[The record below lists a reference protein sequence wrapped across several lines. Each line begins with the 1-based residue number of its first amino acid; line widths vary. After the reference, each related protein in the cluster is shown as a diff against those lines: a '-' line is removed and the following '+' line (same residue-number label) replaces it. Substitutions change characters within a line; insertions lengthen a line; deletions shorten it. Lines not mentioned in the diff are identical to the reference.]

1 MNNFMTSLIKMD
13 PDIAHVITGEERR
26 EAEKIILIAS
36 ENYVSEAV
44 IEAQGSILS
53 NKYAEGYPAKRF
65 YEGCE
70 YVDQAESL
78 AIERAVDLFGAEH
91 CNVQPLSGT
100 IANLAVYLTMLKPG
114 DVILGMNLSHG
125 GHLSH
130 GASASFTGKIF
141 QSYHYGVSRDTQL
154 IDYDE
159 ARMMA
164 RRIKPKMIVVGAS
177 SYSRIIDFSKFREIA
192 DEVGALLMCDI
203 AHIAGLVAAGV
214 HPSPVPHADF
224 VTSTTHKTLRG
235 PRGAFI
241 LCKKRYASKIDST
254 VFPGLQGGPFM
265 NIIAAKAVC
274 FKEAQTDQFRAYG
287 RQIVRNAKALCDAM
301 KVKGYT
307 VVTGSTDNH
316 LFLVDLTNRGITG
329 KDAARALD
337 EAGITLNKNVIPFDT
352 QSPYVTSGIRI
363 GTPIVTT
370 RGMKE
375 PEMEQIAAWID
386 RVLSNMEDSAVRQKV
401 RDEVRAFCSAYPIRP
416 KIGGEA

>member
-1 MNNFMTSLIKMD
+1 MTILMKMD
-13 PDIAHVITGEERR
+13 PDVARIIRGEERR

-36 ENYVSEAV
+36 ENYVSQAV
-44 IEAQGSILS
+44 MEAQGSILS
-53 NKYAEGYPAKRF
+53 NKYAEGYPSKRF

-78 AIERAVDLFGAEH
+78 AIERAMDLFGAEH

-130 GASASFTGKIF
+130 GASASFTGRIF
-141 QSYHYGVSRDTQL
+141 TSYHYGVSRESQC
-154 IDYDE
+154 IDYEE
-159 ARMMA
+159 ARTMA
-164 RRIKPKMIVVGAS
+164 LRIRPKMIVVGAS
-177 SYSRIIDFSKFREIA
+177 SYSRIIDFARFREIA

-241 LCKKRYASKIDST
+241 LCKGCYATKIDST

-265 NIIAAKAVC
+265 NVIAAKAVC
-274 FKEAQTDQFRAYG
+274 FKEAKTEQFKEYG

-301 KVKGYT
+301 KERGYT
-307 VVTGSTDNH
+307 IVTGSTENH

-329 KDAARALD
+329 RDAARALD

-375 PEMEQIAAWID
+375 AEMERIAAWID
-386 RVLSNMEDSAVRQKV
+386 RVLSNMDTPSVRETV
-401 RDEVRAFCSAYPIRP
+401 REEVREFCRAYPIRP
-416 KIGGEA
+416 EIQSGD

>member
-1 MNNFMTSLIKMD
+1 MTALMKAD
-13 PDIAHVITGEERR
+13 PQIAQVILGEEQR
-26 EAEKIILIAS
+26 EADKIILIAS
-36 ENYVSEAV
+36 ENYVSQAV
-44 IEAQGSILS
+44 MDAQGSILS

-70 YVDQAESL
+70 FVDQAESL
-78 AIERAVDLFGAEH
+78 AIERAKALFGAEH

-100 IANLAVYLTMLKPG
+100 VANLAVYLTMLKPG
-114 DVILGMNLSHG
+114 DKILGMNLSHG

-130 GASASFTGKIF
+130 GAPASFTGRIF
-141 QSYHYGVSRDTQL
+141 ESYHYGVSRETHM

-159 ARMMA
+159 AEIMA
-164 RRIKPKMIVVGAS
+164 KRIRPKMIVVGAS
-177 SYSRIIDFSKFREIA
+177 SYSRIIDFKRFREIA
-192 DEVGALLMCDI
+192 DEVGALLMTDI

-214 HPSPVPHADF
+214 HPSPVPYADF

-241 LCKKRYASKIDST
+241 LCKKEYADLIDHT

-274 FKEAQTDQFRAYG
+274 FKEASTQQFREYG
-287 RQIVRNAKALCDAM
+287 QQIVRNSRALCDAM
-301 KVKGYT
+301 RERGYD
-307 VVTGSTDNH
+307 VVTGCTDNH
-316 LFLVDLTNRGITG
+316 LFLVNLTNKGITG
-329 KDAARALD
+329 RDAARALD
-337 EAGITLNKNVIPFDT
+337 KAGITLNKNVIPFDT

-375 PEMEQIAAWID
+375 KEMERIADWID
-386 RVLSNMEDSAVRQKV
+386 RVLSDMGNESLQKKV
-401 RDEVRAFCSAYPIRP
+401 AEEVKEFCKGYPTRP
-416 KIGGEA
+416 VVLHEE

>member
-1 MNNFMTSLIKMD
+1 MSLRYTD
-13 PDIAHVITGEERR
+13 PDVARIITGEERR

-36 ENYVSEAV
+36 ENYVSQAV

-78 AIERAVDLFGAEH
+78 AIERAKALFGAEH

-100 IANLAVYLTMLKPG
+100 VANLSVYLTMLKPG
-114 DVILGMNLSHG
+114 DTILGMNLSHG

-130 GASASFTGKIF
+130 GAHASFTGRIF
-141 QSYHYGVSRDTQL
+141 NAFHYGVSRDTHL

-159 ARMMA
+159 AAMLA
-164 RRIKPKMIVVGAS
+164 RKVRPKMIVVGAS
-177 SYSRIIDFSKFREIA
+177 SYARIIDFARFREIA

-241 LCKKRYASKIDST
+241 LCKEAYASKIDST

-274 FKEAQTDQFRAYG
+274 FREAMTEQFKAYG
-287 RQIVRNAKALCDAM
+287 RQIVKNAKALCAAM
-301 KVKGYT
+301 KERGYD
-307 VVTGSTDNH
+307 VVTGDTDNH

-329 KDAARALD
+329 RDAARALD
-337 EAGITLNKNVIPFDT
+337 EAGITLNKNVIPFET
-352 QSPYVTSGIRI
+352 RSPYVTSGIRI

-370 RGMKE
+370 RGMRE
-375 PEMEQIAAWID
+375 GEMTQIAAWID
-386 RVLSNMEDSAVRQKV
+386 RVLSNMNDETVREQV
-401 RDEVRAFCSAYPIRP
+401 AGEVREFCATYPVRP
-416 KIGGEA
+416 EISLEG

>member
-1 MNNFMTSLIKMD
+1 MTALMKMD
-13 PDIAHVITGEERR
+13 PDIAGVISGEERR
-26 EAEKIILIAS
+26 EADKIILIAS
-36 ENYVSEAV
+36 ENYVSQAV

-53 NKYAEGYPAKRF
+53 NKYAEGYPSKRF

-70 YVDQAESL
+70 YVDEAESL
-78 AIERAVDLFGAEH
+78 AIERAKDLFKAEH

-114 DVILGMNLSHG
+114 DTILGMNLSHG

-130 GASASFTGKIF
+130 GAPASFTGRIF
-141 QSYHYGVSRDTQL
+141 QSYHYGVSRETHL

-159 ARMMA
+159 VRTMA
-164 RRIKPKMIVVGAS
+164 RSVKPRMIVVGAS
-177 SYSRIIDFSKFREIA
+177 SYSRIIDFGKFREIA
-192 DEVGALLMCDI
+192 DEVGALLMSDI

-214 HPSPVPHADF
+214 HPSPVPYVDF

-241 LCKKRYASKIDST
+241 LCRKEYASKIDST

-274 FKEAQTDQFRAYG
+274 FKEAQTEQFREYG
-287 RQIVRNAKALCDAM
+287 KQIVRNAKALCQAL
-301 KVKGYT
+301 KEKGYDI
-307 VVTGSTDNH
+307 VTGSTDNH
-316 LFLVDLTNRGITG
+316 MFLVDLTNKGITG
-329 KDAARALD
+329 RDAAHALD
-337 EAGITLNKNVIPFDT
+337 RAGITLNKNVIPFDT

-370 RGMKE
+370 RGMRE
-375 PEMEQIAAWID
+375 REMAQIAEWID
-386 RVLSNMEDSAVRQKV
+386 RVLSNVSDKSLQKQV
-401 RDEVRAFCSAYPIRP
+401 ASEVKAFCTNYPIRP
-416 KIGGEA
+416 EIRNEG

>member
-1 MNNFMTSLIKMD
+1 MTALTKMD
-13 PDIAHVITGEERR
+13 PEIARVISGEQQR
-26 EAEKIILIAS
+26 EADKIILIAS
-36 ENYVSEAV
+36 ENYVSQAV

-53 NKYAEGYPAKRF
+53 NKYAEGYPSKRF

-78 AIERAVDLFGAEH
+78 AIERAKELFEAEH

-114 DVILGMNLSHG
+114 DKILGMNLSHG

-130 GASASFTGKIF
+130 GAPASFTGRIF
-141 QSYHYGVSRDTQL
+141 QSYHYGVSRDTHL

-164 RRIKPKMIVVGAS
+164 RRIKPRMIVVGAS
-177 SYSRIIDFSKFREIA
+177 SYSRTIDFKRFREIA
-192 DEVGALLMCDI
+192 DEVGALLMSDI

-214 HPSPVPHADF
+214 HPSPVPYADF

-241 LCKKRYASKIDST
+241 ICKKDYGPKIDST

-274 FKEAQTDQFRAYG
+274 FKEAMTEQFREYG
-287 RQIVRNAKALCDAM
+287 KQIVRNSKALCEAL
-301 KVKGYT
+301 KTKGYSI
-307 VVTGSTDNH
+307 VTGSTDNH
-316 LFLVDLTNRGITG
+316 MFLVDLTQKGITG
-329 KDAARALD
+329 RDAARVLD
-337 EAGITLNKNVIPFDT
+337 RAGITLNKNVIPFDT
-352 QSPYVTSGIRI
+352 MSPYVTSGIRI

-370 RGMKE
+370 RGMHE
-375 PEMEQIAAWID
+375 EEMKQIADWID
-386 RVLSNMEDSAVRQKV
+386 MILSHPEDEDLQKKV
-401 RDEVRAFCSAYPIRP
+401 AGEVREFCGNFPVRP
-416 KIGGEA
+416 KIINED

>member
-1 MNNFMTSLIKMD
+1 MTALMKAD
-13 PDIAHVITGEERR
+13 PQIARVISGEEQR
-26 EAEKIILIAS
+26 EADKIILIAS
-36 ENYVSEAV
+36 ENYVSQAV
-44 IEAQGSILS
+44 MDAQGSILS

-78 AIERAVDLFGAEH
+78 AIERAKVLFGAEH

-100 IANLAVYLTMLKPG
+100 VANLAVYLTMLKPG
-114 DVILGMNLSHG
+114 DRILGMNLSHG

-130 GASASFTGKIF
+130 GAPASFTGRIF
-141 QSYHYGVSRDTQL
+141 ESYHYGVSRETHM

-159 ARMMA
+159 AETMA
-164 RRIKPKMIVVGAS
+164 KRIRPKMIVVGAS
-177 SYSRIIDFSKFREIA
+177 SYSRTIDFKRFREIA
-192 DEVGALLMCDI
+192 DEVGALLMSDI
-203 AHIAGLVAAGV
+203 AHIAGLVAAGA
-214 HPSPVPHADF
+214 HPSPVPYADF

-241 LCKKRYASKIDST
+241 LCKGKYADLIDHT

-274 FKEAQTDQFRAYG
+274 FKEASTRQFKEYG
-287 RQIVRNAKALCDAM
+287 HQIVKNAKALCQAL
-301 KVKGYT
+301 KAKGYEI
-307 VVTGSTDNH
+307 VTGSTDNH

-329 KDAARALD
+329 RDAARALD
-337 EAGITLNKNVIPFDT
+337 RAGITLNKNVIPFDT
-352 QSPYVTSGIRI
+352 QSPFVTSGIRI

-375 PEMEQIAAWID
+375 GEMERIAEWID
-386 RVLSNMEDSAVRQKV
+386 RVLSDIENETLQREVAE
-401 RDEVRAFCSAYPIRP
+401 EVREFCKGYPTRP
-416 KIGGEA
+416 VVLHEA

>member
-1 MNNFMTSLIKMD
+1 MTALKKMD
-13 PDIAHVITGEERR
+13 PDIARIVSGEERR

-36 ENYVSEAV
+36 ENYVSQAV

-78 AIERAVDLFGAEH
+78 AVERAKDLFGAEH

-100 IANLAVYLTMLKPG
+100 VANLAVYLTMLKPG

-130 GASASFTGKIF
+130 GASASFTGRIF
-141 QSYHYGVSRDTQL
+141 HSYHYGVSRDTQL

-164 RRIKPKMIVVGAS
+164 RRVKPKMIVVGAS

-192 DEVGALLMCDI
+192 NEAGALLMCDI

-241 LCKKRYASKIDST
+241 LCKKQYAVKIDST

-274 FKEAQTDQFRAYG
+274 FKEARTEQFRTYG
-287 RQIVRNAKALCDAM
+287 RQIVKNAKALCDAM
-301 KVKGYT
+301 KEKGYT
-307 VVTGSTDNH
+307 IVTGSTDNH

-329 KDAARALD
+329 RDAAHALD

-375 PEMEQIAAWID
+375 PEMRQIAAWID
-386 RVLSNMEDSAVRQKV
+386 RVLSHMDDPAVRREV
-401 RDEVRAFCSAYPIRP
+401 REEVRAFCSAYPTRP
-416 KIGGEA
+416 EVEGEE

>member
-1 MNNFMTSLIKMD
+1 MPALIKAD
-13 PDIAHVITGEERR
+13 PNIARVIAREERR

-36 ENYVSEAV
+36 ENYVSQAV

-53 NKYAEGYPAKRF
+53 NKYAEGYPSRRF

-78 AIERAVDLFGAEH
+78 AIERAKLLFGAEH

-100 IANLAVYLTMLKPG
+100 IANLSVYLTMLKPG
-114 DVILGMNLSHG
+114 DPILGMNLSHG

-130 GASASFTGKIF
+130 GAHASFTGRIF
-141 QSYHYGVSRDTQL
+141 NAYHYGVSRETCL

-159 ARMMA
+159 ARAMA
-164 RRIKPKMIVVGAS
+164 KKIRPRMIVVGAS
-177 SYSRIIDFSKFREIA
+177 SYSRIIDFAKFREIA

-203 AHIAGLVAAGV
+203 AHIAGLVAAGA

-241 LCKKRYASKIDST
+241 LCKKEYAAKIDST

-274 FKEAQTDQFRAYG
+274 FKEAMTEPFREYG

-301 KVKGYT
+301 KERGYD
-307 VVTGSTDNH
+307 VVTGTTDNH

-329 KDAARALD
+329 RDAARALD

-352 QSPYVTSGIRI
+352 RSPYVTSGIRV

-370 RGMKE
+370 RGMREKE
-375 PEMEQIAAWID
+375 MGRIAEWID
-386 RVLSNMEDSAVRQKV
+386 RVLTHINEASVRRKV
-401 RDEVRAFCSAYPIRP
+401 AREVREFCADYPIRP
-416 KIGGEA
+416 EIQCEA